1 MGQESA
7 RRRLDEILIE
17 EGLISEEEIKEAL
30 MRQKAQ
36 GGKFG
41 SQLLYYRYVDEEALV
56 HALSKQFDCEG
67 VILSRMEIPEIL
79 TKMVPRKVVLARKVM
94 PFDYDPEHNV
104 LKIACPDPTDQDLIN
119 ELNFVARGKDIK
131 LYVAA
136 ELAITTAIAR
146 HYLGREITLEE
157 SLLLEIPD
165 YATDTGRVPI
175 VNDLNDTGPVEDIR
189 PAILMVTDEAYAAP
203 LMQSLFE
210 RDNFKVVITDSAD
223 EAIDLLGQQIFHT
236 VFIKDTVP
244 GDYID
249 LIDRVRKISSR
260 TTVRYYD
267 SAASL
272 LLNIDSL
279 NEVTDLSVMNLE
291 LFSSL
296 LASTAKLPRNHSGRV
311 GKYVDRLCR
320 KLGLPDKERML
331 ISNAAYIHDLAR
343 FYYDID
349 ENEDNQQI
357 IRHTVKLL
365 SSLNYPPVV
374 VEMLR
379 STYKDLKHK
388 FTKRLPIE
396 SLGGNIITIVDLF
409 CESIPDSERL
419 SLDKFDAVKRKLRD
433 MVGKLFLAEV
443 VEVFIAMIQEEI
455 LTCDTSE
462 KIPQIMIFSHE
473 LTVLQRLELRLKNE
487 GFRVLSHNAVDVFVD
502 LYQRGK
508 PDILILVMPGDP
520 DTVKASI
527 AELRD
532 GGIDFEQVPALLLTA
547 PPEISRL
554 SELLENGIEDIIAL
568 DESFDMLVSKLRKIK
583 SRLGAVDTNAGSSEN
598 VSGAHGRLSD
608 MSLIDLLQA
617 LGPSRKT
624 VKMTVQFGDTDDS
637 VMVLYLNLGQI
648 TYAELDNFTGAEA
661 VYEGLG
667 WADGTW
673 TVEPIDP
680 DDIPEPN
687 NELSNESILM
697 EGCRL
702 LDEKIRGGQL
712 L

>member
-1 MGQESA
+1 MGQEPE
-7 RRRLDEILIE
+7 RRRLDEILVE

-41 SQLLYYRYVDEEALV
+41 SQLLYYRHVDEEALV
-56 HALSKQFDCEG
+56 HALSMQFDCEG
-67 VILSRMEIPEIL
+67 VELSKLDIPEIL
-79 TKMVPRKVVLARKVM
+79 TKMVPRKVALARKVI
-94 PFDYDPEHNV
+94 PFDYEPEHNV
-104 LKIACPDPTDQDLIN
+104 LKVACLDPSDQDLIN

-136 ELAITTAIAR
+136 ELSITTAIAR
-146 HYLGREITLEE
+146 CYLGREVTLEE

-165 YATDTGRVPI
+165 YATDTGEVPI
-175 VNDLNDTGPVEDIR
+175 VSSLSDSGPVEDIR

-203 LMQSLFE
+203 LMRSLFE
-210 RDNFKVVITDSAD
+210 RDNFKVVVTDSAD

-272 LLNIDSL
+272 LLNIDGL
-279 NEVTDLSVMNLE
+279 TEAADLAVQNLE
-291 LFSSL
+291 LFVSL
-296 LASTAKLPRNHSGRV
+296 LSSTAKLPNNHSGRV
-311 GKYVDRLCR
+311 GMYVDKLCR

-331 ISNAAYIHDLAR
+331 ISNAAYVHDLAR

-349 ENEDNQQI
+349 EDEDNQQI

-388 FTKRLPIE
+388 FTRRLPIE

-419 SLDKFDAVKRKLRD
+419 SLDKFDAVKKKLRD

-462 KIPQIMIFSHE
+462 KIPQIMIFSNE

-487 GFRVLSHNAVDVFVD
+487 GFRVLSHNSPSVFVE
-502 LYQRGK
+502 LFERGK
-508 PDILILVMPGDP
+508 PDILILVMPGEP
-520 DTVKASI
+520 DTVKASVS
-527 AELRD
+527 ELRE
-532 GGIDFEQVPALLLTA
+532 GGIDFDQVPALLLTA

-554 SELLENGIEDIIAL
+554 SELLEKGIEDIIAL
-568 DESFDMLVSKLRKIK
+568 DDSFDMLVSKLRKIK
-583 SRLGAVDTNAGSSEN
+583 SRLNAAEADADNSGN
-598 VSGAHGRLSD
+598 LSGARGRLSD
-608 MSLIDLLQA
+608 MNLIDLLQA

-637 VMVLYLNLGQI
+637 VMVLYLNQGQI
-648 TYAELDNFTGAEA
+648 THAVLDTLSGAEA
-661 VYEGLG
+661 VYESLG

-673 TVEPIDP
+673 TVEPITL
-680 DDIPEPN
+680 DDIPKAN